1 MATTLSKNG
10 ILVNVVPTTIFREN
24 EFSSNR
30 PSVARLNE
38 LTRQYDILSPMCL
51 SPFDPIGEFTLAILD
66 TPKMG
71 RHGDNLN
78 QEYSDH
84 LDSIDSAEFE
94 LPEDY
99 RV

>member
-1 MATTLSKNG
+1 MATTLTKNG
-10 ILVNVVPTTIFREN
+10 CLVNVVPMRFVQESETEGRCPPAEVLAETYR
-24 EFSSNR
+24 R
-30 PSVARLNE
+30 YA
-38 LTRQYDILSPMCL
+38 ILAPL
-51 SPFDPIGEFTLAILD
+51 EISPFDPLGEFGAAIL
-66 TPKMG
+66 TPPPVG
-71 RHGDNLN
+71 EELG